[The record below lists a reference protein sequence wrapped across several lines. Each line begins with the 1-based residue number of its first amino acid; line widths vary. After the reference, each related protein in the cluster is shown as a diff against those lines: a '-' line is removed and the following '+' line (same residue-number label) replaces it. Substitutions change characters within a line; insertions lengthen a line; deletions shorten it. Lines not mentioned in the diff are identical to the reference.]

1 MSVRGAGESSAP
13 AASHR
18 ELFSQM
24 TAPAPR
30 YVLVSTAGDAGSQGQ
45 HAVGDDEAVWSM
57 CGPQHPAEGC
67 STRAC
72 FAEKPRHAQS
82 RAAG

>member
-1 MSVRGAGESSAP
+1 MSVRGAGGSSAP
-13 AASHR
+13 EASHR

-45 HAVGDDEAVWSM
+45 HAINPKREVTGQCVDHNIVLQA
-57 CGPQHPAEGC
+57 A
-67 STRAC
+67 
-72 FAEKPRHAQS
+72 AQGQ
-82 RAAG
+82 ALLNTPGMQN